1 MKICIVEDNQTLSEN
16 LRLLLQ
22 GEPDI
27 QVTCLCG
34 SAEEALE
41 TTDWN
46 ETDILLADMD
56 LPGMSG
62 VDLIKGVKSKYP
74 GVEVLAYTV
83 CEDRSVVMS
92 AIRAGASGYLLKG
105 STPRVLIES
114 LRELHEGGAPMTPKI
129 ARKLMVEFRL
139 QTAPVDG
146 SEPQQEQLTHRE
158 IEIMRN
164 LEKGLSYAEIAE
176 QLKISPHTVHTH
188 IKNIYEKIHAQSRA
202 DMLRKARRLGV
213 I

>member
-1 MKICIVEDNQTLSEN
+1 MKICIVEDNQILSEN

-27 QVTCLCG
+27 QVTGICG

-62 VDLIKGVKSKYP
+62 VDLIKCVKSTYP
-74 GVEVLAYTV
+74 RVEVLAYTV

-92 AIRAGASGYLLKG
+92 AIRSGASGYLLKG

-139 QTAPVDG
+139 QNAPADG
-146 SEPQQEQLTHRE
+146 SEPQGDLTHRE

-188 IKNIYEKIHAQSRA
+188 IKNIYEKIQAQSRA